1 MKKLLLWVALMIM
14 GATMM
19 SAKDFTGKK
28 VYINP
33 GHGGYW
39 KGVFVEGLVD
49 DAGNVLSPR
58 FGDDRFVP
66 TIPFPDKS
74 EAGFWE
80 SKTNL
85 VKGLELKRLLEEA
98 GCEVMISRT
107 ANSETDDRDLAEIS
121 LEANRYLCE
130 TAKKN
135 PHNVA
140 FISVHSNALGVN
152 KGVNYFLN
160 LYNLDKGGIGKNPV
174 HMELSKKMAEMAA
187 PILMDN
193 AIIEWRPAAAKVWE
207 DEAFLGVTLGV
218 LRHLDVPG
226 FLVEGS
232 FHDYQP
238 ETHRLLNEDYCKL
251 SSYNMFRFF
260 CEYFEVDKPST
271 GVVAGSVRDSQKIIN
286 EKNFSNWFK
295 DSKDRFYP
303 INGATITLIDADGAT
318 VQTYTTDQYYNG
330 VYVFWNVTP
339 GAYKV
344 KMEAAGY
351 DTQTIDVT
359 VEAGDIA
366 DQVTFLHDP
375 NYVAPVEENH
385 N

>member
-1 MKKLLLWVALMIM
+1 
-14 GATMM
+14 
-19 SAKDFTGKK
+19 
-28 VYINP
+28 
-33 GHGGYW
+33 
-39 KGVFVEGLVD
+39 
-49 DAGNVLSPR
+49 
-58 FGDDRFVP
+58 
-66 TIPFPDKS
+66 
-74 EAGFWE
+74 
-80 SKTNL
+80 
-85 VKGLELKRLLEEA
+85 
-98 GCEVMISRT
+98 
-107 ANSETDDRDLAEIS
+107 
-121 LEANRYLCE
+121 
-130 TAKKN
+130 
-135 PHNVA
+135 
-140 FISVHSNALGVN
+140 
-152 KGVNYFLN
+152 
-160 LYNLDKGGIGKNPV
+160 
-174 HMELSKKMAEMAA
+174 
-187 PILMDN
+187 
-193 AIIEWRPAAAKVWE
+193 
-207 DEAFLGVTLGV
+207 
-218 LRHLDVPG
+218 
-226 FLVEGS
+226 VEGS